1 MESNFDIHNWQAKF
15 ASKSS
20 SETITEGSIAIR
32 THKAGPKDPIGH
44 VDTALIDQL
53 VAQIGPHVGYPNWE
67 SRLQL
72 TTTDYQDIIQYISKQ
87 LTGAGTL
94 QSGRVEFL

>member
-1 MESNFDIHNWQAKF
+1 MENFNLKKFLVENKLTSN
-15 ASKSS
+15 SKNII
-20 SETITEGSIAIR
+20 EGKIKIT
-32 THKAGPKDPIGH
+32 TYKAGPKDPIGY

-53 VAQIGPHVGYPNWE
+53 VAQIGPHIGYSDWE

-72 TTTDYQDIIQYISKQ
+72 SNRDYQNIIQYIAKQ

-94 QSGRVEFL
+94 QSDRVEFL

>member
-1 MESNFDIHNWQAKF
+1 MENNFDIHTWQAKF
-15 ASKSS
+15 LK
-20 SETITEGSIAIR
+20 EDTTESVVEGKIAIR
-32 THKAGPKDPIGH
+32 TYKGGPKDPIGY

-72 TTTDYQDIIQYISKQ
+72 SNRDYQDIVQYISKQ